1 MRIALA
7 LAASLLL
14 PATLRAQQRWA
25 LEIRGPATVERGELR
40 QDQGRWRL
48 LLESSDTAWAP
59 VADLRIADGRV
70 SFTAPQDRRSF
81 DGTARP
87 FEMDGAV
94 RQNGGIVAQWRAEM
108 IQPGTV
114 RWPVRPRVA
123 VRQLLIGHD
132 PAVTIIPAAWA
143 AALPDTALVR
153 RELDAL
159 ATATSLPAP
168 TAASLDRAQF
178 FALGLDPDGR
188 RVSALLLARIAASP
202 AADTDFRR
210 LFGANG
216 TLRASLDLHDFAM
229 NRALALSANVA
240 PLLARALPRFV
251 GLQPFDP
258 SDAGMLRV
266 AAWSAWQR
274 ARHDSTAR
282 AAIDSLD
289 VADHA
294 AALALRT
301 LVQGYEDGMQWWLEA
316 VQWLLTHR
324 WIETPTG
331 WRAPVDLVA
340 AFWGRADLRL
350 PRIEAVS
357 YGAVQAVPVIGAG
370 PLGAR
375 LVVPRNAAAAEFLAG
390 TGYVDALDVWR
401 GLEPI
406 GPLTFD
412 LGARSWPVAAPSE
425 IARARLG
432 GFLAGRDAIR
442 IEPGILPLIAVGTI
456 VHEWQHLL
464 FEGARLE
471 GRAPGL
477 VETPAQLQLLDG
489 SPWLAEGGAE
499 WATERTL
506 SAAKDVLPLL
516 LFMEAQKRAS
526 IARGN
531 RDDPHAL
538 GYLLVRAAA
547 DRTAEATLRD
557 RLVRLLH
564 DPAAFARESRLDG
577 GAAGVAPLRLSP
589 PATRAVIPEITFTW
603 DDGVA
608 EHLVRRLRVPTTP
621 PEP

>member
-1 MRIALA
+1 MRLA
-7 LAASLLL
+7 LAFVASLLL
-14 PATLRAQQRWA
+14 PATLRAQRWA

-48 LLESSDTAWAP
+48 LLESSDSAWAP
-59 VADLRIADGRV
+59 VADLRVVDGRV
-70 SFTAPQDRRSF
+70 SFTAPQDHRVF
-81 DGTARP
+81 EGIARQS
-87 FEMDGAV
+87 EMEGAV
-94 RQNGGIVAQWRAEM
+94 RQGGGIVAQWRADV
-108 IQPGTV
+108 IQGGTV

-132 PAVTIIPAAWA
+132 PATTVVPAAWV
-143 AALPDTALVR
+143 AALPDSATVR

-159 ATATSLPAP
+159 AAAANVPAP

-188 RVSALLLARIAASP
+188 RAASLLLARIAAGP
-202 AADTDFRR
+202 AADADFRR
-210 LFGANG
+210 LFTQRDG
-216 TLRASLDLHDFAM
+216 TPQLDLHDFAM
-229 NRALALSANVA
+229 NRALGLDPRA
-240 PLLARALPRFV
+240 PQLLARALPRFV
-251 GLQPFDP
+251 GLRPFDP
-258 SDAGMLRV
+258 SDAAMLRV
-266 AAWSAWQR
+266 AGWSAWQR
-274 ARHDSTAR
+274 GRHDSTSR
-282 AAIDSLD
+282 AAMDSLD
-289 VADHA
+289 AADHS

-301 LVQGYEDGMQWWLEA
+301 LLQGYEDGMRWWLEA
-316 VQWLLTHR
+316 MQWLLTR
-324 WIETPTG
+324 PWIE
-331 WRAPVDLVA
+331 APEGRRSPLDLMR
-340 AFWGRADLRL
+340 AFWGRPDLRL
-350 PRIEAVS
+350 PRLEAVS

-370 PLGAR
+370 PLGQR
-375 LVVPRNAAAAEFLAG
+375 LVVPRNASASEFLAG
-390 TGYVDALDVWR
+390 SGYADALDVWR
-401 GLEPI
+401 DLAPI

-412 LGARSWPVAAPSE
+412 IGARSWPVAAPSE

-432 GFLAGRDAIR
+432 GFLAGHDAIR

-464 FEGARLE
+464 FEGARLD
-471 GRAPGL
+471 GKAPGL

-506 SAAKDVLPLL
+506 SAAKDFLPLL

-526 IARGN
+526 IARAN
-531 RDDPHAL
+531 RDDPHAV

-547 DRTAEATLRD
+547 GRTAEALLRD

-608 EHLVRRLRVPTTP
+608 ENLVRRLRVPTTP